1 MGKPDA
7 EPHAGAAIILAETAP
22 SVHNVVLPVCQPD
35 KLLIIFHPLVNPTMK
50 RCTVGIRRP
59 EERSRPAAGR
69 GQPSIWFPSMSTM
82 AAVLSEDNRA
92 LLRLIR
98 DQRPKSLTELA
109 ALSGRRVPNLSRS
122 LRMMES
128 YGLVKLKRDGH
139 GVEPVALATEFLVVL
154 NDPKDKL

>member
-1 MGKPDA
+1 
-7 EPHAGAAIILAETAP
+7 
-22 SVHNVVLPVCQPD
+22 
-35 KLLIIFHPLVNPTMK
+35 MK

-59 EERSRPAAGR
+59 EERSHPATGR
-69 GQPSIWFPSMSTM
+69 GQPSVWFPSMATM

-109 ALSGRRVPNLSRS
+109 ALSGWRVPNLSRS
-122 LRMMES
+122 LRMMEG

-139 GVEPVALATEFLVVL
+139 GVEPVALATEFLVLL
-154 NDPKDKL
+154 NDPAGT